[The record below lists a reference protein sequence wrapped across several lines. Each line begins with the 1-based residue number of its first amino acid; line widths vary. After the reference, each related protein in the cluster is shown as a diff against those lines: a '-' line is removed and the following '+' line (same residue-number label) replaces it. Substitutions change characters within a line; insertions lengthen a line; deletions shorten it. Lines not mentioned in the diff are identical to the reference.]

1 MPDADLVAIAESV
14 RVTFDAAYGATPR
27 RLSQPA
33 IVERTL
39 KPTWKLDELT
49 AWSASSAPKA
59 IRISVAPVRE
69 EQVIERRLR
78 GVITVRSFVYVAMA
92 ARLKDVSNTN
102 TDPLHYLLQELRDYF
117 FRNDSTYGLTGR
129 QEKAVDIE
137 TLNHPDPDLL
147 MTAGHFVG
155 DFLLTFEGVRTV

>member
-1 MPDADLVAIAESV
+1 MPEADLVAIADAV
-14 RVTFDAAYGATPR
+14 RSSFDAAYGATPR

-33 IVERTL
+33 FVERTL

-49 AWSASSAPKA
+49 PWSASGGPKA

-78 GVITVRSFVYVAMA
+78 GIITVRSFVYVALA
-92 ARLKDVSNTN
+92 AKLKEVNNTN
-102 TDPLHYLLQELRDYF
+102 TDALHYLLQEMRDYF
-117 FRNDSTYGLTGR
+117 FRNDAAYGLTGR
-129 QEKAVDIE
+129 QERAIDIE